1 MFEEYPDIVTVEEMS
16 DMLRCGK
23 NAAYQYLNS
32 GEIKAIRN
40 GKRFLIPKIAVC
52 EFVMA
57 NMKTG

>member
-1 MFEEYPDIVTVEEMS
+1 MFEEYPDIVTVDEMC

-32 GEIKAIRN
+32 GKIRAIRN
-40 GKRFLIPKIAVC
+40 GKKFLRPKRAVC

-57 NMKTG
+57 NVKLG